1 MTRDRNDGHAMQVEA
16 PGAARVPRDFSRA
29 GAPEAV
35 EDHPTAPIRR
45 IIGDSYQCPKARGTW
60 VCGYLRGAAVYRSTD
75 PMLTWRRI
83 NATP

>member
-16 PGAARVPRDFSRA
+16 PARHGYHAISHAPGPGRSGGAVPT
-29 GAPEAV
+29 V
-35 EDHPTAPIRR
+35 PIRR

-60 VCGYLRGAAVYRSTD
+60 VRGYLRGAAVYRSTD

>member
-35 EDHPTAPIRR
+35 EDPSHCPDSKDNRR
-45 IIGDSYQCPKARGTW
+45 QLP
-60 VCGYLRGAAVYRSTD
+60 V
-75 PMLTWRRI
+75 P
-83 NATP
+83 